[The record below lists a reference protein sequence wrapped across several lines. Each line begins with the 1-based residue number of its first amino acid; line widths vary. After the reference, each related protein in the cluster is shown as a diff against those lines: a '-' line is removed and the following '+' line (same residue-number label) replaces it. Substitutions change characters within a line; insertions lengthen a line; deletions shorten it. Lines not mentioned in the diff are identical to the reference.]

1 MRRACARLTT
11 VDFATFALSQLP
23 PPPAR
28 VLEIGCGCSGGVTPA
43 LAAAGY
49 DALGIDREPPSGA
62 NFRAVALEDFDDEQ
76 SFDAAVAERVFHH
89 VHPLGSALDKV
100 ARMAPLLILDEFA
113 WDRIDDAAREWYE
126 GQRRALVAAGREP
139 IGPPDLTRWREEHDD
154 LHASDVIRREVSE
167 RFEERYFEWRPY
179 LYRWL
184 EGPASEQLEQALIDA
199 RVIQPIGFRWIGV
212 RR

>member
-1 MRRACARLTT
+1 

-23 PPPAR
+23 PAPAR
-28 VLEIGCGCSGGVTPA
+28 VLEIGCGPRGGVTPA

-49 DALGIDREPPSGA
+49 DALGIDPEPPSGA
-62 NFRAVALEDFDDEQ
+62 EFRAVTLEDFDER
-76 SFDAAVAERVFHH
+76 SFDAIVAERVFHH

-113 WDRIDDAAREWYE
+113 WDRMDDATRDWYE
-126 GQRRALVAAGREP
+126 GQHRMLVAAGREP
-139 IGPPDLTRWREEHDD
+139 SGPPDLERWREEYDD
-154 LHASDVIRREVSE
+154 LHPSDVIRREVSA
-167 RFEERYFEWRPY
+167 RFDELYFEWRPY

-184 EGPASEQLEQALIDA
+184 EGPASEQLEQALLDVQA
-199 RVIQPIGFRWIGV
+199 IQPIGFRWIGV